1 MNTEHISDED
11 LKEVGEY
18 FNFDEIEN
26 IYKIAGVKKD
36 LTDYSKG
43 VDSWDYEKY
52 YNDFRKWWE
61 SLTNEDRRNIVNQ
74 M

>member
-43 VDSWDYEKY
+43 VDSLDYEKY
-52 YNDFRKWWE
+52 YNDFRNWWK
-61 SLTNEDRRNIVNQ
+61 SLTNEERRNIVNQ

>member
-1 MNTEHISDED
+1 MNTEHISDEN

-26 IYKIAGVKKD
+26 IYNIAGVKKA
-36 LTDYSKG
+36 LTDYSKC
-43 VDSWDYEKY
+43 VDSFDYESY
-52 YNDFRKWWE
+52 YNDFRNWWK
-61 SLTNEDRRNIVNQ
+61 SLTNEERRNIVNQ